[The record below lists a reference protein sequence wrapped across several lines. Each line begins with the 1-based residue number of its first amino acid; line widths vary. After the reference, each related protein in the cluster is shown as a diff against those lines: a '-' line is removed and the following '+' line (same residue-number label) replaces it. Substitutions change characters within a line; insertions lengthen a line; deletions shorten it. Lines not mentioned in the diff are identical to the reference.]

1 MKPSVFVQQQGES
14 DCGVACL
21 LSVIR
26 YHGGDASL
34 ERLRELSGTSIQG
47 TSLLGLQQAAN
58 ILGLEAEAFEVE
70 DLEVFRQEA
79 TFPCILHVV
88 IDEKLE
94 HYVIAHKPPEGD
106 IFNIFDPANGFETWN
121 EEKLHLVWKS
131 GAVLMLN
138 PSENFE
144 RVPQGNKKKIEWFKN
159 IIREDT
165 PMLIIAAVLGIVL
178 AALGMATAIFSQK
191 LLDEILPKHQTQRLW
206 LGMGLLA
213 VLLLARA
220 GISYLRGFF
229 LLRQSRD
236 FNSRMMDDFYD
247 KLLHLPK
254 TFFDT
259 RKTGEIITRLND
271 TRRIQA
277 VISYLTGNVVI
288 DVLVLLVSAVFIFSY
303 SITIGCVA
311 LLSVPLFGFLI
322 WRYNDRIIKHQ
333 KAVMSQYA
341 STESHFVDAITG
353 ISTIKANNKES
364 LFSTVGRAYYQ
375 VFQQKSYELG
385 TLGNRY
391 GLWNEVL
398 NASLIIMILS
408 LSAYSILQKEIK
420 IGEMMAIISIASGMI
435 GSVGRLAT
443 TNIQL
448 QEAKVAFERMY
459 EFASVSPEKILEN
472 IGTNQE
478 IATINSI
485 NIHHLSFHFAGKS
498 QLLKDVSLTI
508 NKGEITALLGE
519 VGSGKSILL
528 QILQKFQPYESG
540 EILINGNILLKNIAS
555 NTWRSKIGVV
565 PQEIKVFNGT
575 LIDNIVLG
583 NIIEGGEKAISL
595 CETLGFSQFF
605 ETLPQGYLTI
615 VGEEGINLS
624 GGQKQLLA
632 LARALYHKPNLLLL
646 DEATSAMDSKTEQFV
661 LGLLEKLKPNLAI
674 LMITH
679 NKTIAEIADGI
690 YELENG
696 MTYQTQTV

>member
-1 MKPSVFVQQQGES
+1 MKPTTFVQQQGES

-26 YHGGDASL
+26 FHGGDASL

-58 ILGLEAEAFEVE
+58 AMRLNAEAFEVE
-70 DLEVFRQEA
+70 DLEVFKNEA

-94 HYVIAHKPPEGD
+94 HYVILTALPSGAGATD
-106 IFNIFDPANGFETWN
+106 ASGAIFDPANGFETWS
-121 EEKLHLVWKS
+121 EEKLLSVWKS
-131 GAVLMLN
+131 KAVLMLN

-165 PMLIIAAVLGIVL
+165 PMLVIAAVLGIVL

-206 LGMGLLA
+206 LGIGLLA
-213 VLLLARA
+213 ILLLARA
-220 GISYLRGFF
+220 GIGYLRGFF

-288 DVLVLLVSAVFIFSY
+288 DVLVLLVSAVFIFTY
-303 SITIGCVA
+303 SVSIGCVA

-322 WRYNDRIIKHQ
+322 WQYNDRIIKHQ

-364 LFSTVGRAYYQ
+364 LFSAVGKSYYQ

-398 NASLIIMILS
+398 NASLLILILS
-408 LSAYSILQKEIK
+408 LSAYIVLQKDIK

-459 EFASVSPEKILEN
+459 EFASIEPEINQNN
-472 IGTNQE
+472 IEIIQKLGGGKFADYPEFIFSLCREKPITEKCFAHNQE
-478 IATINSI
+478 
-485 NIHHLSFHFAGKS
+485 
-498 QLLKDVSLTI
+498 
-508 NKGEITALLGE
+508 
-519 VGSGKSILL
+519 
-528 QILQKFQPYESG
+528 
-540 EILINGNILLKNIAS
+540 
-555 NTWRSKIGVV
+555 R
-565 PQEIKVFNGT
+565 
-575 LIDNIVLG
+575 
-583 NIIEGGEKAISL
+583 
-595 CETLGFSQFF
+595 
-605 ETLPQGYLTI
+605 
-615 VGEEGINLS
+615 
-624 GGQKQLLA
+624 
-632 LARALYHKPNLLLL
+632 
-646 DEATSAMDSKTEQFV
+646 
-661 LGLLEKLKPNLAI
+661 
-674 LMITH
+674 
-679 NKTIAEIADGI
+679 
-690 YELENG
+690 
-696 MTYQTQTV
+696 